1 MRQRERFRAM
11 SNWQIFGT
19 GKCQETRKAER
30 FFKGV
35 GVKYQLIDLKSKG
48 ISKGELT
55 SVARSVP
62 LKELI
67 DIEGAEYK
75 KRNLH
80 YLVHD
85 IEAEL
90 LAHPLLLRTPVV
102 RLGQK
107 ASLGYQPEL
116 WKQWLAD
123 K

>member
-1 MRQRERFRAM
+1 M

-35 GVKYQLIDLKSKG
+35 GIKYQLIDLKSKG

-62 LKELI
+62 LRQLI
-67 DIEGAEYK
+67 DTEGAEYK
-75 KRNLH
+75 KRNLQ

-85 IEAEL
+85 IESEL

>member
-1 MRQRERFRAM
+1 M

-30 FFKGV
+30 FFKSMGI
-35 GVKYQLIDLKSKG
+35 KFQLIDLKTKAM
-48 ISKGELT
+48 SKGELT
-55 SVARSVP
+55 SISRSIP

-67 DIEGAEYK
+67 DTQGAEYK
-75 KRNLH
+75 KRNLQ
-80 YLVHD
+80 YIVHD
-85 IEAEL
+85 VEKEL

-107 ASLGYQPEL
+107 ASVGYQPDL
-116 WKQWLAD
+116 WKQWLAE